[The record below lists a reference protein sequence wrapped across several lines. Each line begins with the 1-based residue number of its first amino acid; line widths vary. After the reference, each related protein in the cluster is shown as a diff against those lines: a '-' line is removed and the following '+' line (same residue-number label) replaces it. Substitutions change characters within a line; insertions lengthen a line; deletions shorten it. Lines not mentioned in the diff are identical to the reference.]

1 MLIWDIGG
9 DLPGERLETA
19 RRWAEQIR
27 NADRR
32 GERPLVSRP
41 IADLRG
47 YSRLDS
53 SMILLIDR
61 RPLGTS
67 MEMADYGTWVRRQPL
82 LALPG
87 TPIWTTVQTQ
97 VNESIRRQ
105 IAALEPGNAVPL
117 EISFEQMQIMA
128 LTSITSGSR
137 GLMFA
142 SSSPLDANDTETRHR
157 AVALQLLNLELELIE
172 PWAAAGDFVTTGTSS
187 EKDITAAVLRV
198 ERARL
203 LLPVWYSPG
212 AQCVPANRRRKT
224 FP

>member
-1 MLIWDIGG
+1 
-9 DLPGERLETA
+9 
-19 RRWAEQIR
+19 
-27 NADRR
+27 
-32 GERPLVSRP
+32 
-41 IADLRG
+41 
-47 YSRLDS
+47 
-53 SMILLIDR
+53 MILLIDR

-105 IAALEPGNAVPL
+105 IAALEPGGAMPL

-128 LTSITSGSR
+128 ITSITSGSR

-157 AVALQLLNLELELIE
+157 GCPATLEFGIGTDRALGGGGRFRHHWHKLRKGYHRRGPSSRAGPAVV
-172 PWAAAGDFVTTGTSS
+172 AGLVFARG
-187 EKDITAAVLRV
+187 AM
-198 ERARL
+198 RAR
-203 LLPVWYSPG
+203 PIGGEKRFPRCAGSPRIG
-212 AQCVPANRRRKT
+212 RG
-224 FP
+224 F